1 MKKNINR
8 RARRDRRAFSSK
20 RLKAE
25 IIVCIFHPLCVFP
38 DLCGLWFLSQLGDQ
52 NRSFSGSSAV
62 EDKRMN
68 EEEAES
74 AEILF

>member
-1 MKKNINR
+1 V
-8 RARRDRRAFSSK
+8 FSSK

-25 IIVCIFHPLCVFP
+25 IIVCIFHPLCVLP
-38 DLCGLWFLSQLGDQ
+38 DLCGLWFFSPLGNQ
-52 NRSFSGSSAV
+52 TLSFSGSSAD